1 MASSIA
7 QQKDTRLGVP
17 VNFTARKQLRIT
29 HENQVGEN
37 VNHPL
42 RVVADL
48 GRREFLV
55 GFAAA
60 GANVLI
66 SGSLLAAQT
75 SKVTPH
81 RIDIHNHLTPASYAA
96 ELGPKHLLSAPVLNW
111 TPAKDIEDM
120 DAAGVATSI
129 TSLAPPSVWNGDDA
143 AARHLARSCNEEA
156 ARLVADHRGRF
167 GMFVNLPLPDVE
179 GSLREIEYGLDTL
192 KADGVAMYTSYGDKW
207 LGDRAFD
214 PVFDELNRRGA
225 VVYTHPKSAN
235 CCKNVLAN
243 IPDSEIEYGTDTTR
257 AITQLVFGGTTRRC
271 PNIRFIFSHA
281 GGSMPFLIERFV
293 NLAKSPAFSSQLPQG
308 FLAEASKLYYD
319 TAQTSNA
326 AAMSALL
333 KVVPVSQILFGTDFP
348 FRTAPD
354 HVKGLKECGLFTPK
368 NLREIDRENA
378 ARLMPRYRT

>member
-1 MASSIA
+1 M
-7 QQKDTRLGVP
+7 TRALGVP
-17 VNFTARKQLRIT
+17 VNFTARKHLRIA
-29 HENQVGEN
+29 HESRTGEN
-37 VNHPL
+37 RSGRFGVA
-42 RVVADL
+42 ADL
-48 GRREFLV
+48 GRREFL
-55 GFAAA
+55 A
-60 GANVLI
+60 G
-66 SGSLLAAQT
+66 LAAIGAEVLLSRNVSATQT
-75 SKVTPH
+75 ATAAPH
-81 RIDIHNHLTPASYAA
+81 RIDVHNHLTPTSYAA

-111 TPAKDIEDM
+111 TPAKDLEDM
-120 DAAGVATSI
+120 DAAGVATAI
-129 TSLAPPSVWNGDDA
+129 TSLAPPGVWNGDDA
-143 AARHLARSCNEEA
+143 IARSLARKCNDEA
-156 ARLVADHRGRF
+156 ARLVADHKGRF
-167 GMFVNLPLPDVE
+167 GMFVNLPMPDVE

-271 PNIRFIFSHA
+271 PNVRMIFSHA
-281 GGSMPFLIERFV
+281 GGSMPFLVERFV
-293 NLAKSPAFSSQLPQG
+293 NLAKSPAFASHLPQG
-308 FLAEASKLYYD
+308 FLAEATKLYYD

-348 FRTAPD
+348 FRTAAD
-354 HVKGLKECGLFTPK
+354 HVKGLKECGVFTPK
-368 NLREIDRENA
+368 NLRDIDRENA
-378 ARLMPRYRT
+378 LRLLPRFRT